1 MRCLCVLILLTAA
14 NLQAQVQ
21 EAATPFSGMAGVDCA
36 SFSPW
41 CIFSNPAGTS
51 RTDRITAGI
60 SYRRILDLKE
70 LSTKAVFALFPC
82 NWGIPGITYTHFGYE
97 KYNEQLLSL
106 SYGRRLGRFTDFG
119 AKIDYLFSFV
129 EKQSG
134 VRQAFFF
141 ETGLLF
147 SFPGSFQ
154 WGIRASNPGDIARL
168 TAPEQLYVTER
179 YSSAVSWQPDERFRL
194 AVQADLTDKIWYF
207 SAGAEF
213 TCADFLI
220 FRGGFK
226 TKYNGL
232 YAGVG
237 LGLNFLEIAVNYNT
251 SDRLG
256 NTLHVSLCGRF

>member
-1 MRCLCVLILLTAA
+1 MRCLCVFILLTAA

-36 SFSPW
+36 SLSPW
-41 CIFSNPAGTS
+41 CIFSNQAGTS

-70 LSTKAVFALFPC
+70 LSTKSVFALFPSS
-82 NWGIPGITYTHFGYE
+82 WGVSGVTYTHFGYE
-97 KYNEQLLSL
+97 KYNEQLLGL
-106 SYGRRLGRFTDFG
+106 SYSRRLGRLIDFG

-134 VRQAFFF
+134 ARQAFFF

-147 SFPGSFQ
+147 SFSGSFL
-154 WGIRASNPGDIARL
+154 WGIRTSNPGDIARL
-168 TAPEQLYVTER
+168 TAPEQLYVTEL
-179 YSSAVSWQPDERFRL
+179 YSSAVSWKPDERFRL
-194 AVQADLTDKIWYF
+194 AVQTGLTDEIWYF
-207 SAGAEF
+207 SAGVEF
-213 TCADFLI
+213 TYENFLI

-226 TKYNGL
+226 TRYNGF
-232 YAGVG
+232 YAGID
-237 LGLNFLEIAVNYNT
+237 LDLNFGEIAVSYNT

-256 NTLHVSLCGRF
+256 NTLSVSLCGRF